1 MTPPGRRSLRPEFS
15 SALLGILGAVLGLV
29 TGSEAWIAGVAG
41 VGSGAALLAG
51 AALALG
57 SWRDVSAA

>member
-1 MTPPGRRSLRPEFS
+1 
-15 SALLGILGAVLGLV
+15 V

-51 AALALG
+51 TALALW